1 VTRLVV
7 KIGGHAL
14 DVLNA
19 RSTVL
24 ADLAADL
31 AQLQS
36 TGTHVALVHGGG
48 PQIRDLLERVGL
60 ESSFHEGL
68 RVTSA
73 LSMGY
78 VAMALSHV
86 NLRVTAAL
94 NKNGLA
100 AVGLSGADATLLVAS
115 SLGEPWDRA
124 GGTPNV
130 QTDIIIALWANNV
143 TPVLSSIAI
152 DEHGEL
158 LNVNADTAAGA
169 LAGALDADALILL
182 SDVDQLRADP
192 DDVTTALTHVTST
205 HVNDM
210 IAAGTIREG
219 MRPKMVAAL
228 DALSGGARRVIM
240 ANGTRPHALRG
251 ALDGSIPTTEVVA

>member
-1 VTRLVV
+1 MTRLVV

-14 DVLNA
+14 DELHA
-19 RSTVL
+19 RSPVL
-24 ADLAADL
+24 TDLAADL
-31 AQLQS
+31 AALQQS
-36 TGTHVALVHGGG
+36 GTHAALVHGGG
-48 PQIRDLLERVGL
+48 PQIRELLERVGI
-60 ESSFHEGL
+60 ESSFHQGL

-86 NLRVTAAL
+86 NLCITAAL
-94 NKNGLA
+94 NKNGLS
-100 AVGLSGADATLLVAS
+100 AVGLSGADATLLVAT
-115 SLGEPWDRA
+115 SLGDPWDRA
-124 GGTPNV
+124 GGEPRV
-130 QTDIIIALWANNV
+130 QTDIITALWANGV

-169 LAGALDADALILL
+169 LAGALDADALVLL
-182 SDVDQLRADP
+182 SDVDQLRAVP
-192 DDVTTALTHVTST
+192 DDEATAMTHVTAAQ
-205 HVNDM
+205 VNDM

-228 DALSGGARRVIM
+228 DALGGGARRVIM
-240 ANGTRPHALRG
+240 ANGTRPHALFG
-251 ALDGSIPTTEVVA
+251 ALNGSLPTTEVVA

>member
-1 VTRLVV
+1 MTRLVI

-14 DVLNA
+14 DELNA

-24 ADLAADL
+24 ADLAADVRE
-31 AQLQS
+31 LQAN
-36 TGTHVALVHGGG
+36 GTHVAIVHGGG
-48 PQIRDLLERVGL
+48 PQIQELLHRVGV
-60 ESSFHEGL
+60 ESTFHEGL
-68 RVTSA
+68 RITSA

-86 NLRVTAAL
+86 NLRITAAL
-94 NKNGLA
+94 NKVGLS

-124 GGTPNV
+124 GGAPRV
-130 QTDIIIALWANNV
+130 QTDIITSLWTSSV

-169 LAGALDADALILL
+169 LAGALDADALVLL
-182 SDVDQLRADP
+182 SDVDQLRASP
-192 DDVTTALTHVTST
+192 DDADTAMAHVTSSQ
-205 HVNDM
+205 VREM
-210 IAAGTIREG
+210 ITAGTIREG
-219 MRPKMVAAL
+219 MRPKMIAAL
-228 DALSGGARRVIM
+228 DALAGGARRVIV
-240 ANGTRPHALRG
+240 ANGTRRHALHG
-251 ALDGSIPTTEVVA
+251 ALDGSLPTTEVVT